1 LTIGFSTSGAEA
13 TERAGALLG
22 PLLLPGDVIA
32 LAGDLGAGK
41 TQLVKGVA
49 LALGVDEPV
58 TSPTFNLLAVHP
70 GAVPLYHF
78 DLYRLE
84 READL
89 EDIGFYETLEGDG
102 ASFVEWGDR
111 FPGSL
116 PTDRLL
122 VVVHRSGADE
132 RRFEL
137 VPSGTRAGELAG
149 AWLAALHADGVQP

>member
-1 LTIGFSTSGAEA
+1 MTLEFSTYDPGA
-13 TERAGALLG
+13 TVRAGALLG
-22 PLLLPGDVIA
+22 PLLAAGDVIV

-49 LALGVDEPV
+49 RALGVDEPV

-70 GAVPLYHF
+70 GVLPLYHF

-102 ASFVEWGDR
+102 ASFIEWGDR
-111 FPGSL
+111 FPASL
-116 PTDRLL
+116 PPDRLL
-122 VVVHRSGADE
+122 VVVHRTGRDE

-137 VPSGTRAGELAG
+137 VPSGARSELLAG
-149 AWLAALHADGVQP
+149 AWLAVVSADGAQL

>member
-1 LTIGFSTSGAEA
+1 MTLEFSTYDAGA
-13 TERAGALLG
+13 TGRAGALLG
-22 PLLLPGDVIA
+22 PLLVAGDVIV

-58 TSPTFNLLAVHP
+58 TSPTFNLLVVHP
-70 GAVPLYHF
+70 GALPLYHF

-102 ASFVEWGDR
+102 VSFIEWGDR
-111 FPGSL
+111 FPASL
-116 PTDRLL
+116 PPDRLL
-122 VVVHRSGADE
+122 VVVHRTGPDE

-137 VPSGTRAGELAG
+137 VPSGTRSEGLAD
-149 AWLAALHADGVQP
+149 AWLALLPEGGVLL

>member
-1 LTIGFSTSGAEA
+1 MSLEFSTSDAEA

-22 PLLLPGDVIA
+22 PLLVPGDVIA

-49 LALGVDEPV
+49 TGLGVDEPV
-58 TSPTFNLLAVHP
+58 TSPTFNLLVVHP
-70 GAVPLYHF
+70 GALPLYHF

-102 ASFVEWGDR
+102 VSFVEWGDR
-111 FPGSL
+111 FPASL
-116 PTDRLL
+116 PPDRLL
-122 VVVHRSGADE
+122 VVVHRTGEDG

-137 VPSGTRAGELAG
+137 VPSGTRAGELADT
-149 AWLAALHADGVQP
+149 WLAALRAEEMQR

>member
-1 LTIGFSTSGAEA
+1 MTIEFFTSDAEA
-13 TERAGALLG
+13 TGRAGALLG

-70 GAVPLYHF
+70 GVLPLYHF

-84 READL
+84 REDDL

-116 PTDRLL
+116 PADRLL
-122 VVVHRSGADE
+122 VVVHRTGADE

-137 VPSGTRAGELAG
+137 LPSGARAEALAGE
-149 AWLAALHADGVQP
+149 WLAALHAEGVRP